1 MSDILRRLKP
11 CNDQLPTM
19 GKRDAALAEYAALVE
34 VARHRARELQ
44 KWGLPHNASIAQ
56 IREATAELKQYL
68 GIKE

>member
-1 MSDILRRLKP
+1 MDHIRRLRP

-19 GKRDAALAEYAALVE
+19 GERDAALAEYAALVE

-44 KWGLPHNASIAQ
+44 KWGLPHNASISQ
-56 IREATAELKQYL
+56 IREATAELKKEM